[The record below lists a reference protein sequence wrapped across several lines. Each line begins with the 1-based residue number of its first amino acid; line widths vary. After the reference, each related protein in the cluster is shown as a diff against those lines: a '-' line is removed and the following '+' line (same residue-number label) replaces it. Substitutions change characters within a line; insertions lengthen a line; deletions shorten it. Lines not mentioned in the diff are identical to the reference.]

1 MLTQANDQDF
11 LSWRKLSEKKTNFLL
26 AVQQKRSKYRKD
38 LYLKTNHSM
47 IPTQKS
53 YSHAKVTKQCTNRS
67 AEFISVDF
75 GQIYAKKFPI
85 NAFENG

>member
-1 MLTQANDQDF
+1 M
-11 LSWRKLSEKKTNFLL
+11 
-26 AVQQKRSKYRKD
+26 
-38 LYLKTNHSM
+38 KTNHSM

-75 GQIYAKKFPI
+75 GHIYAKKIPI